1 MMVAKEA
8 TLYLIDGSSYIY
20 RAFYGVRH
28 LSTSTGI
35 PTNAIYGFGNM
46 LKRVLRERSPI
57 YMAIALDAPGPT
69 FRHDLSPDYKAN
81 RPRMPEDLS
90 AQIPFIKRLITA
102 LGIPYME
109 IPGYEADDIIGT
121 LATWAS
127 DQGAEVV
134 MISGDKD
141 LLQLVSPKVHMWD
154 SMKDEVLGPAE
165 VEKRFGVPASQV
177 VEVMGLAGDS
187 GDNIPGVPG
196 IGPKTAQRLIKE
208 FGSIE
213 NLLSALDKVS
223 KEKER
228 KRLETH
234 SEQAIM
240 SLALA
245 TIKCDVPLEKDWQEF
260 ELGEADLSDLINLY
274 RELEFK
280 KLLQELEGT
289 QTSVEPEEIRRDY
302 QLVTTT
308 AGLEQILSQILQSPK
323 VAFSVM
329 ISDEGSFGSDLVGL
343 ALAWG
348 SEQGCYL
355 PLSHQSESGS
365 ASLDQS
371 VVMELLAPILSD
383 PRVQKVIHNSKPAWI
398 ILNSLGVELSG
409 LQFDTML
416 AAYVLDPGKRVQN
429 LEVLAREHLDVSL
442 VAFEDLVGTGK
453 KRRSIASVPLEQVS
467 SYAGDQAVFALQL
480 ADILDEKI
488 KAANQVTLFNDIE
501 LPLVKVLARMEIKGV
516 KVDVERLDLLA
527 KGFSERLEVS
537 GEKIYQMAGEP
548 FNINSPQQLGRIL
561 FDKLGLPMG
570 KKTKTGYS
578 TSMEVLSSLSPH
590 HPLPGEVLNYRSLM
604 KMKNTYVDALPRMVN
619 PDTGRIHTS
628 YNQTAT
634 VTGRLSSSEPN
645 LQNIPVRT
653 EEGREIRRAFV
664 ADSGNLLISA
674 DYSQIEL
681 RILAHYSGDEAL
693 LEAFSKGEDIHLRT
707 AAEIFGVQP
716 DAVTLEMRHQAKAI
730 NFGII
735 YGMSSF
741 RLARDLGIPQ
751 KTGREIIERYF
762 ERYQG
767 VRSYVEEMPQTG
779 REQGFVATLF
789 NRKRFLPDLNSRNR
803 NIRQFAER
811 TAINTPI
818 QGSAADI
825 IKLAMIRIDEEL
837 ERRSLP
843 ARMIMQ
849 VHDELVF
856 EVEVGGAQEVAQLV
870 QYEMESVASLAVPL
884 VVEAGIGANWDEAH

>member
-1 MMVAKEA
+1 
-8 TLYLIDGSSYIY
+8 
-20 RAFYGVRH
+20 
-28 LSTSTGI
+28 
-35 PTNAIYGFGNM
+35 
-46 LKRVLRERSPI
+46 
-57 YMAIALDAPGPT
+57 MAIALDAPGPT

-81 RPRMPEDLS
+81 RPQMPEDLS
-90 AQIPFIKRLITA
+90 EQIPFIKRLITA

-127 DQGAEVV
+127 DQGADVV
-134 MISGDKD
+134 MLSGDKD
-141 LLQLVSPKVHMWD
+141 LLQLVSSKVHMWD
-154 SMKDEVLGPAE
+154 SMKDEVFGPAE

-213 NLLSALDKVS
+213 NLLSALHQIS

-228 KRLETH
+228 QRLEAH

-240 SLALA
+240 SRELAK
-245 TIKCDVPLEKDWQEF
+245 IKCDVPLDKDWQEL
-260 ELGEADLSDLINLY
+260 EVGEADRGDLVDLY

-302 QLVTTT
+302 QLLTTT
-308 AGLEQILSQILQSPK
+308 DGLEQILSQIRQSDK
-323 VAFSVM
+323 VAFTVM
-329 ISDEGSFGSDLVGL
+329 ISDEGSFGSDLLGL

-348 SEQGCYL
+348 PEQGCYL
-355 PLSHQSESGS
+355 PLTPLSESSS
-365 ASLDQS
+365 ASLNQS
-371 VVMELLAPILSD
+371 EVMKLLAPILSD
-383 PRVQKVIHNSKPAWI
+383 PRVQKVIHNSKQAWI

-429 LEVLAREHLDVSL
+429 LDILTREHLDVSL
-442 VAFEDLVGTGK
+442 PALEDLVGTGK

-488 KAANQVTLFNDIE
+488 KAASQATLFNDIE
-501 LPLVKVLARMEIKGV
+501 LPLVKVLARMEIRGV
-516 KVDVERLDLLA
+516 KVDVERLDSLA
-527 KGFSERLEVS
+527 EGFSERLEVS
-537 GEKIYQMAGEP
+537 AEKIYRMAGEQ
-548 FNINSPQQLGRIL
+548 FNINSPQQLGLIL

-578 TSMEVLSSLSPH
+578 TSVDVLSSLSQY
-590 HPLPGEVLNYRSLM
+590 HPLPEEVLNYRSLM

-619 PDTGRIHTS
+619 PNTGRIHTS

-681 RILAHYSGDEAL
+681 RILAHYSKDEAL

-707 AAEIFGVQP
+707 AAEIFGVQA
-716 DAVTLEMRHQAKAI
+716 DEVSAEMRRQAKAI

-741 RLARDLGIPQ
+741 RLAKDLGIPQ

-767 VRSYVEEMPQTG
+767 VRSYVEEMPKIG

-825 IKLAMIRIDEEL
+825 IKLAMIKIDAEL
-837 ERRSLP
+837 ERKALP

-849 VHDELVF
+849 VHDELVL
-856 EVEVGGAQEVAQLV
+856 EVEGGGAQEVANLV

>member
-1 MMVAKEA
+1 
-8 TLYLIDGSSYIY
+8 
-20 RAFYGVRH
+20 
-28 LSTSTGI
+28 
-35 PTNAIYGFGNM
+35 
-46 LKRVLRERSPI
+46 
-57 YMAIALDAPGPT
+57 MAIALDAPGPT

-90 AQIPFIKRLITA
+90 EQIPFIKRLITA

-154 SMKDEVLGPAE
+154 SMKDEVFGPAE

-177 VEVMGLAGDS
+177 AEVMGLAGDS
-187 GDNIPGVPG
+187 SDNIPGVPG

-234 SEQAIM
+234 SEQAII
-240 SLALA
+240 SRALA
-245 TIKCDVPLEKDWQEF
+245 TIHCDVPLKKDWQEF
-260 ELGEADLSDLINLY
+260 ELGETDVGDLIDLY

-280 KLLQELEGT
+280 KLLQDLDVT
-289 QTSVEPEEIRRDY
+289 QGGVEPEEVRRDY
-302 QLVTTT
+302 QLVATTG
-308 AGLEQILSQILQSPK
+308 GLEQILSQIRQSPK

-329 ISDEGSFGSDLVGL
+329 ISDEGSFGSDLVGI

-348 SEQGCYL
+348 PEQGCYL
-355 PLSHQSESGS
+355 PLSHQSESS
-365 ASLDQS
+365 SLSLDQS
-371 VVMELLAPILSD
+371 VVMRLLAPILSD
-383 PRVQKVIHNSKPAWI
+383 PRVQKVIHNSKRAWI
-398 ILNSLGVELSG
+398 ILNSLGVELFG

-416 AAYVLDPGKRVQN
+416 GAYVLDPGKRVQN

-488 KAANQVTLFNDIE
+488 KVANQATLFNDIE

-516 KVDVERLDLLA
+516 KVDVERLNLLA
-527 KGFSERLEVS
+527 KNFSERLEVS
-537 GEKIYQMAGEP
+537 AEKIYHMAGEP

-604 KMKNTYVDALPRMVN
+604 KMRNTYVDALPRMVN
-619 PDTGRIHTS
+619 PNTGRIHTS

-693 LEAFSKGEDIHLRT
+693 REAFSKGEDIHLRT

-716 DAVTLEMRHQAKAI
+716 DAVTAEMRRHAKAI

-741 RLARDLGIPQ
+741 RLAKDLGIPQ
-751 KTGREIIERYF
+751 KTGHEIIERYF

-767 VRSYVEEMPQTG
+767 VRSYVEQMPQTG

-825 IKLAMIRIDEEL
+825 IKLAMIRIDSEL

-856 EVEVGGAQEVAQLV
+856 EVEVGEAQEAASLV

>member
-1 MMVAKEA
+1 MAEKKA
-8 TLYLIDGSSYIY
+8 TLYLVDGSSYIY
-20 RAFYGVRH
+20 RAFYGVRP

-35 PTNAIYGFGNM
+35 PTNAIYGFGTM
-46 LKRVLRERSPI
+46 LNRVLRERSPV

-90 AQIPFIKRLITA
+90 EQIPFIKRLITA
-102 LGIPYME
+102 LGIPYVE

-127 DQGAEVV
+127 DQGADVV
-134 MISGDKD
+134 MLSGDKD

-154 SMKDEVLGPAE
+154 SMKDEVFGPAE

-208 FGSIE
+208 FGSIA
-213 NLLSALDKVS
+213 NLLSALHKIS

-228 KRLETH
+228 KRLEAH

-240 SLALA
+240 SRELAE
-245 TIKCDVPLEKDWQEF
+245 IKCDVPLDKDWQEF
-260 ELGEADLSDLINLY
+260 ELGEADQDDLINLY

-289 QTSVEPEEIRRDY
+289 QTIVESEEIRRDY
-302 QLVTTT
+302 QLLTTT
-308 AGLEQILSQILQSPK
+308 DGLKQILSQIRQSAK

-329 ISDEGSFGSDLVGL
+329 ISDEGSFGSDLLGL

-348 SEQGCYL
+348 PEQGCYL
-355 PLSHQSESGS
+355 PLTPLSESSS
-365 ASLDQS
+365 ASLNQS
-371 VVMELLAPILSD
+371 EVMKLLAPILSD
-383 PRVQKVIHNSKPAWI
+383 PRVQKVIHNSKQAWI
-398 ILNSLGVELSG
+398 ILHSLGVELSG

-429 LEVLAREHLDVSL
+429 LDVLAREHLNVSL
-442 VAFEDLVGTGK
+442 LASEDLVGTGK
-453 KRRSIASVPLEQVS
+453 KRRSIASVPLEQIS

-488 KAANQVTLFNDIE
+488 KAASQATLFNDIE
-501 LPLVKVLARMEIKGV
+501 LPLVKVLARMEIRGV

-537 GEKIYQMAGEP
+537 AEKIHHMAGEP
-548 FNINSPQQLGRIL
+548 FNINSPQQLGQIL

-664 ADSGNLLISA
+664 ADSGNFLISA

-681 RILAHYSGDEAL
+681 RILAHYSKDEAL

-707 AAEIFGVQP
+707 AAEIFGVQA
-716 DAVTLEMRHQAKAI
+716 DAVSAEMRRQAKAI

-741 RLARDLGIPQ
+741 RLAKDLGIPQ

-767 VRSYVEEMPQTG
+767 VRSYVEEMPKIG

-825 IKLAMIRIDEEL
+825 IKLAMIKIDAEL
-837 ERRSLP
+837 VRKALP

-849 VHDELVF
+849 VHDELVL
-856 EVEVGGAQEVAQLV
+856 EVEGGGAQEVANLV
-870 QYEMESVASLAVPL
+870 QYEMQSVASLAVPL

>member
-1 MMVAKEA
+1 
-8 TLYLIDGSSYIY
+8 
-20 RAFYGVRH
+20 
-28 LSTSTGI
+28 
-35 PTNAIYGFGNM
+35 
-46 LKRVLRERSPI
+46 
-57 YMAIALDAPGPT
+57 
-69 FRHDLSPDYKAN
+69 
-81 RPRMPEDLS
+81 
-90 AQIPFIKRLITA
+90 
-102 LGIPYME
+102 
-109 IPGYEADDIIGT
+109 
-121 LATWAS
+121 
-127 DQGAEVV
+127 
-134 MISGDKD
+134 
-141 LLQLVSPKVHMWD
+141 
-154 SMKDEVLGPAE
+154 
-165 VEKRFGVPASQV
+165 V

-196 IGPKTAQRLIKE
+196 IGPKTAQRLIQE

-213 NLLSALDKVS
+213 NLLSALNKIS

-228 KRLETH
+228 KRLEAH

-240 SLALA
+240 SRELAK
-245 TIKCDVPLEKDWQEF
+245 IKCDVPLDKDWQEF
-260 ELGEADLSDLINLY
+260 ELGEADQDDLINLY

-302 QLVTTT
+302 QLLTTT
-308 AGLEQILSQILQSPK
+308 DGLEQILSQIRQSDK
-323 VAFSVM
+323 VAFTVM
-329 ISDEGSFGSDLVGL
+329 ISDEGSFGSDLLGL

-348 SEQGCYL
+348 PEQGCYL
-355 PLSHQSESGS
+355 PLTPLSESSS

-371 VVMELLAPILSD
+371 EVMKLLAPILSD
-383 PRVQKVIHNSKPAWI
+383 PRVQKVIHNSKQAWI

-429 LEVLAREHLDVSL
+429 LDVLAREHLNVSL
-442 VAFEDLVGTGK
+442 LASEDLVGTGK

-488 KAANQVTLFNDIE
+488 KAASQATLFNDIE
-501 LPLVKVLARMEIKGV
+501 LPLVKVLARMEIRGV

-537 GEKIYQMAGEP
+537 AEKIHHMAGEP
-548 FNINSPQQLGRIL
+548 FNINSPQQLGQIL

-681 RILAHYSGDEAL
+681 RILAHYSKDEAL

-707 AAEIFGVQP
+707 AAEIFGVQA
-716 DAVTLEMRHQAKAI
+716 DEVSAEMRRQAKAI

-741 RLARDLGIPQ
+741 RLAKDLGIPQ

-767 VRSYVEEMPQTG
+767 VRSYVEEMPKIG

-825 IKLAMIRIDEEL
+825 IKLAMIKIDAEL
-837 ERRSLP
+837 ERKALP

-849 VHDELVF
+849 VHDELVL
-856 EVEVGGAQEVAQLV
+856 EVEGGGAQEVANLV

>member
-1 MMVAKEA
+1 MVVAKKA
-8 TLYLIDGSSYIY
+8 TLYLIDGNSYIY

-35 PTNAIYGFGNM
+35 PTNAIYGFSNM

-81 RPRMPEDLS
+81 RPRMPEDL
-90 AQIPFIKRLITA
+90 AEQIPFIKRLITA
-102 LGIPYME
+102 LGIPYVE

-127 DQGAEVV
+127 DQGADVV

-154 SMKDEVLGPAE
+154 SMKHEVFGPAE

-187 GDNIPGVPG
+187 TDNIPGVPG

-223 KEKER
+223 KERER
-228 KRLETH
+228 KRLEAH

-240 SLALA
+240 SRALA
-245 TIKCDVPLEKDWQEF
+245 TIKCDVPLDKDWQEF
-260 ELGEADLSDLINLY
+260 ELGEADRGDLVNLY

-280 KLLQELEGT
+280 KLLQELEEI
-289 QTSVEPEEIRRDY
+289 QTGVASEEIRRDY
-302 QLVTTT
+302 QLITTT
-308 AGLEQILSQILQSPK
+308 EGLEPILSQIRQSRK
-323 VAFSVM
+323 VALSVM
-329 ISDEGSFGSDLVGL
+329 ISAEGSFGSDLVGI

-348 SEQGCYL
+348 PEQGCYL
-355 PLSHQSESGS
+355 PLSRQSESSS

-371 VVMELLAPILSD
+371 VVMGLLAPILSD
-383 PRVQKVIHNSKPAWI
+383 PRVQKVIHNSKQAWI

-416 AAYVLDPGKRVQN
+416 GAYVLDPGKRVQN

-516 KVDVERLDLLA
+516 KVDVERMDLLA

-537 GEKIYQMAGEP
+537 AEKIYHMAGEP
-548 FNINSPQQLGRIL
+548 FNINSPQQLGRIF

-693 LEAFSKGEDIHLRT
+693 LEAFSRGEDIHLRT
-707 AAEIFGVQP
+707 AVEIFGVQP
-716 DAVTLEMRHQAKAI
+716 DAVTADMRRQAKTI

-741 RLARDLGIPQ
+741 RLAKDLGIPQ

-779 REQGFVATLF
+779 RDQGFVATLF

-825 IKLAMIRIDEEL
+825 IKLAMIRIDAEL

-856 EVEVGGAQEVAQLV
+856 EVEVGSAQEVANLV

>member
-1 MMVAKEA
+1 MAAKKA

-35 PTNAIYGFGNM
+35 PTNAIYGFTNM
-46 LKRVLRERSPI
+46 LNRILRERSPV

-69 FRHDLSPDYKAN
+69 FRHDLSPEYKAN

-90 AQIPFIKRLITA
+90 EQIPFIKRLITA
-102 LGIPYME
+102 LGIPYVE

-141 LLQLVSPKVHMWD
+141 LMQLVSSEVHMWD
-154 SMKDEVLGPAE
+154 SMKDEVFGPAE
-165 VEKRFGVPASQV
+165 VEKRFGVPVSQV
-177 VEVMGLAGDS
+177 VEVMGLTGDS
-187 GDNIPGVPG
+187 SDNIPGVPG

-228 KRLETH
+228 KRLEAN
-234 SEQAIM
+234 SEQAIL

-245 TIKCDVPLEKDWQEF
+245 KIKCDVPLKKDWQEF
-260 ELGEADLSDLINLY
+260 ELRKADLSDLTNLY

-280 KLLQELEGT
+280 KLLQELEVT
-289 QTSVEPEEIRRDY
+289 ETRVEPEEIRRDY
-302 QLVTTT
+302 QLITTT
-308 AGLEQILSQILQSPK
+308 DGLQQLLSQIGQSPK
-323 VAFSVM
+323 LAFSLM
-329 ISDEGSFGSDLVGL
+329 ISDEGSFEPELVGL

-348 SEQGCYL
+348 PEQGRYL
-355 PLSHQSESGS
+355 PFSHHSD
-365 ASLDQS
+365 ASSDS
-371 VVMELLAPILSD
+371 VNQLEVMKLLAPILSD
-383 PRVQKVIHNSKPAWI
+383 PRVQKVIHNSKQAWI

-409 LQFDTML
+409 PQFDTML
-416 AAYVLDPGKRVQN
+416 GAYVLDPGKRVQN
-429 LEVLAREHLDVSL
+429 LEVLAREHLNVSL
-442 VAFEDLVGTGK
+442 VALEDLVGTGK

-467 SYAGDQAVFALQL
+467 SYAGDQAVFSLQL

-488 KAANQVTLFNDIE
+488 KAANQTTLFNDIE

-537 GEKIYQMAGEP
+537 AQKIYHMAGEP

-590 HPLPGEVLNYRSLM
+590 HPLPGEVLNYRSLT
-604 KMKNTYVDALPRMVN
+604 KLKNTYVDALPPMVN
-619 PDTGRIHTS
+619 PGTGRIHTS

-645 LQNIPVRT
+645 LQNIPIRT

-664 ADSGNLLISA
+664 ADSGNVLISA

-681 RILAHYSGDEAL
+681 RILAHYSKDEAL
-693 LEAFSKGEDIHLRT
+693 LEAFTKGEDIHLRT

-716 DAVTLEMRHQAKAI
+716 GEVTAEMRRQAKAI

-741 RLARDLGIPQ
+741 RLAKDLGIPQ

-767 VRSYVEEMPQTG
+767 VRSYMEEMPQTG
-779 REQGFVATLF
+779 REQGFVSTLF

-825 IKLAMIRIDEEL
+825 IKLAMIRIDGEL
-837 ERRSLP
+837 ERRALP

-856 EVEVGGAQEVAQLV
+856 EGEAGSAQEVAQLV
-870 QYEMESVASLAVPL
+870 QDEMESVASLEVPL
-884 VVEAGIGANWDEAH
+884 VVEVGIGANWDEAH

>member
-1 MMVAKEA
+1 MAEKKA
-8 TLYLIDGSSYIY
+8 TLYLVDGSSYIY
-20 RAFYGVRH
+20 RAFYGVRP

-35 PTNAIYGFGNM
+35 PTNAIYGFGTM
-46 LKRVLRERSPI
+46 LNRVLRERSPV

-90 AQIPFIKRLITA
+90 EQIPFIKRLITA
-102 LGIPYME
+102 LGIPYVE

-127 DQGAEVV
+127 DQGADVV
-134 MISGDKD
+134 MLSGDKD

-154 SMKDEVLGPAE
+154 SMKDEVFGPAE

-208 FGSIE
+208 FGSIA
-213 NLLSALDKVS
+213 NLLSALHKIS

-228 KRLETH
+228 KRLEAH

-240 SLALA
+240 SRELAE
-245 TIKCDVPLEKDWQEF
+245 IKCDVPLDKDWQEF
-260 ELGEADLSDLINLY
+260 ELGEADQDDLINLY

-289 QTSVEPEEIRRDY
+289 QTIVESEEIRRDY
-302 QLVTTT
+302 QLLTTT
-308 AGLEQILSQILQSPK
+308 DGLKQILSQIRQSAK

-329 ISDEGSFGSDLVGL
+329 ISDEGSFGSDLLGL

-348 SEQGCYL
+348 PEQGCYL
-355 PLSHQSESGS
+355 PLTPLPESSS

-371 VVMELLAPILSD
+371 EVMKLLAPILSD
-383 PRVQKVIHNSKPAWI
+383 PRVQKVIHNSKQAWI
-398 ILNSLGVELSG
+398 ILHSLGVELSG

-429 LEVLAREHLDVSL
+429 LDVLAREHLNVSL
-442 VAFEDLVGTGK
+442 LASEDLVGTGK
-453 KRRSIASVPLEQVS
+453 KRRSIASVPLEQIS

-488 KAANQVTLFNDIE
+488 KAASQATLFNDIE
-501 LPLVKVLARMEIKGV
+501 LPLVKVLARMEIRGV

-537 GEKIYQMAGEP
+537 AEKIHHMAGEP
-548 FNINSPQQLGRIL
+548 FNINSPQQLGQIL

-664 ADSGNLLISA
+664 ADSGNFLISA

-681 RILAHYSGDEAL
+681 RILAHYSKDEAL

-707 AAEIFGVQP
+707 AAEIFGVQA
-716 DAVTLEMRHQAKAI
+716 DAVSAEMRRQAKAI

-741 RLARDLGIPQ
+741 RLAKDLGIPQ

-767 VRSYVEEMPQTG
+767 VRSYVEEMPKIG

-825 IKLAMIRIDEEL
+825 IKLAMIKIDAEL
-837 ERRSLP
+837 VRKALP

-849 VHDELVF
+849 VHDELVL
-856 EVEVGGAQEVAQLV
+856 EVEGGGAQEVANLV
-870 QYEMESVASLAVPL
+870 QYEMQSVASLAVPL

>member
-1 MMVAKEA
+1 MVVAKKA
-8 TLYLIDGSSYIY
+8 TLYLIDGNSYIY

-35 PTNAIYGFGNM
+35 PTNAIYGFSNM

-81 RPRMPEDLS
+81 RPRMPEDL
-90 AQIPFIKRLITA
+90 AEQIPFIKRLITA
-102 LGIPYME
+102 LGIPYVE

-127 DQGAEVV
+127 DQGADVV

-154 SMKDEVLGPAE
+154 SMKHEVFGPAE

-187 GDNIPGVPG
+187 TDNIPGVPG

-223 KEKER
+223 KERER
-228 KRLETH
+228 KRLEAH

-240 SLALA
+240 SRALA
-245 TIKCDVPLEKDWQEF
+245 TIKCDVPLDKDWQEF
-260 ELGEADLSDLINLY
+260 ELGEADRGDLVNLY

-280 KLLQELEGT
+280 KLLQELEEI
-289 QTSVEPEEIRRDY
+289 QTGVASEEIRRDY
-302 QLVTTT
+302 QLITTT
-308 AGLEQILSQILQSPK
+308 EGLEPILSQIRQSRK
-323 VAFSVM
+323 VALSVM
-329 ISDEGSFGSDLVGL
+329 ISAEGSFGSDLVGI

-348 SEQGCYL
+348 PEQGCYL
-355 PLSHQSESGS
+355 PLSRQSESSS

-371 VVMELLAPILSD
+371 VVMGLLAPILSD
-383 PRVQKVIHNSKPAWI
+383 PRVQKVIHNSKQAWI

-416 AAYVLDPGKRVQN
+416 GAYVLDPGKRVQN

-516 KVDVERLDLLA
+516 KVDVERMDLLA

-537 GEKIYQMAGEP
+537 AEKIYHMAGEP
-548 FNINSPQQLGRIL
+548 FNINSPQQLGRIF

-578 TSMEVLSSLSPH
+578 TSMEVLSSLSRH

-693 LEAFSKGEDIHLRT
+693 LEAFSRGEDIHLRT
-707 AAEIFGVQP
+707 AVEIFGVQP
-716 DAVTLEMRHQAKAI
+716 DAVTAEMRRQAKTI

-741 RLARDLGIPQ
+741 RLAKDLGIPQ

-779 REQGFVATLF
+779 RDQGFVTTLF

-825 IKLAMIRIDEEL
+825 IKLAMIRIDAEL

-856 EVEVGGAQEVAQLV
+856 EVEVGSAQEVANLV

>member
-46 LKRVLRERSPI
+46 LKRVLRERNPI

-260 ELGEADLSDLINLY
+260 ELGDADLGDLINLY

-289 QTSVEPEEIRRDY
+289 ETSVEHEEIRRDY
-302 QLVTTT
+302 QLVTTA
-308 AGLEQILSQILQSPK
+308 AGLEQILSQILQSSK

-355 PLSHQSESGS
+355 PLSHQSKSGS

-398 ILNSLGVELSG
+398 ILDSLGVELSG

-488 KAANQVTLFNDIE
+488 KAANQATLFNDIE

-825 IKLAMIRIDEEL
+825 IKLAMIRIDAEL

>member
-1 MMVAKEA
+1 MAEKKA
-8 TLYLIDGSSYIY
+8 TLYLVDGSSYIY

-28 LSTSTGI
+28 LNTSTGI
-35 PTNAIYGFGNM
+35 PTNAIYGFGTM
-46 LKRVLRERSPI
+46 LNRVLRERSPV

-90 AQIPFIKRLITA
+90 EQIPFIKRLITA
-102 LGIPYME
+102 LGIPYVE

-127 DQGAEVV
+127 DQGADVV
-134 MISGDKD
+134 MLSGDKD
-141 LLQLVSPKVHMWD
+141 LLQLVSSKVHMWD
-154 SMKDEVLGPAE
+154 SMKDEVFGPAE

-213 NLLSALDKVS
+213 NLLSALSKIS

-228 KRLETH
+228 KRLEAH

-240 SLALA
+240 SRELAK
-245 TIKCDVPLEKDWQEF
+245 IKCDVPLDKDWQEF
-260 ELGEADLSDLINLY
+260 ELGEADQDDLINLY

-302 QLVTTT
+302 QLLTTT
-308 AGLEQILSQILQSPK
+308 DGLEQILSQIRQSDK
-323 VAFSVM
+323 VAFTVM
-329 ISDEGSFGSDLVGL
+329 ISDEGSFGSDLLGL

-348 SEQGCYL
+348 PEQGCYL
-355 PLSHQSESGS
+355 PLTPLSESSS

-371 VVMELLAPILSD
+371 EVMKLLAPILSD
-383 PRVQKVIHNSKPAWI
+383 PRVQKVIHNSKQAWI

-429 LEVLAREHLDVSL
+429 LDVLAREHLNVSL
-442 VAFEDLVGTGK
+442 LASEDLVGTGK

-488 KAANQVTLFNDIE
+488 KAASQATLFNDIE
-501 LPLVKVLARMEIKGV
+501 LPLVKVLARMEIRGV

-537 GEKIYQMAGEP
+537 AEKIHHMAGEP
-548 FNINSPQQLGRIL
+548 FNINSPQQLGQIL

-619 PDTGRIHTS
+619 PGTGRIHTS

-681 RILAHYSGDEAL
+681 RILAHYSKDEAL

-707 AAEIFGVQP
+707 AAEIFGVQA
-716 DAVTLEMRHQAKAI
+716 DEVSAEMRRQAKAI

-741 RLARDLGIPQ
+741 RLAKDLGIPQ

-767 VRSYVEEMPQTG
+767 VRSYVEEMPKIG

-825 IKLAMIRIDEEL
+825 IKLAMIKIDAEL
-837 ERRSLP
+837 ERKALP

-849 VHDELVF
+849 VHDELVL
-856 EVEVGGAQEVAQLV
+856 EVEGGGAQEVANLV

>member
-1 MMVAKEA
+1 
-8 TLYLIDGSSYIY
+8 
-20 RAFYGVRH
+20 
-28 LSTSTGI
+28 
-35 PTNAIYGFGNM
+35 
-46 LKRVLRERSPI
+46 
-57 YMAIALDAPGPT
+57 
-69 FRHDLSPDYKAN
+69 
-81 RPRMPEDLS
+81 
-90 AQIPFIKRLITA
+90 
-102 LGIPYME
+102 
-109 IPGYEADDIIGT
+109 
-121 LATWAS
+121 
-127 DQGAEVV
+127 
-134 MISGDKD
+134 MIS
-141 LLQLVSPKVHMWD
+141 
-154 SMKDEVLGPAE
+154 
-165 VEKRFGVPASQV
+165 
-177 VEVMGLAGDS
+177 
-187 GDNIPGVPG
+187 
-196 IGPKTAQRLIKE
+196 
-208 FGSIE
+208 
-213 NLLSALDKVS
+213 
-223 KEKER
+223 
-228 KRLETH
+228 
-234 SEQAIM
+234 
-240 SLALA
+240 
-245 TIKCDVPLEKDWQEF
+245 
-260 ELGEADLSDLINLY
+260 AD
-274 RELEFK
+274 
-280 KLLQELEGT
+280 
-289 QTSVEPEEIRRDY
+289 
-302 QLVTTT
+302 
-308 AGLEQILSQILQSPK
+308 
-323 VAFSVM
+323 
-329 ISDEGSFGSDLVGL
+329 GSFGSDLVGI

-348 SEQGCYL
+348 PEQGCYL
-355 PLSHQSESGS
+355 PLSHLSESSS

-371 VVMELLAPILSD
+371 EVMKLLAPILSD
-383 PRVQKVIHNSKPAWI
+383 PRVQKVVHNSKQAWI

-416 AAYVLDPGKRVQN
+416 GAYVLDPGKRVQN
-429 LEVLAREHLDVSL
+429 LEVLAREHLAVSL
-442 VAFEDLVGTGK
+442 LAFEDLVGTGK
-453 KRRSIASVPLEQVS
+453 KRRSIASVPLEEVS

-488 KAANQVTLFNDIE
+488 KAANQAILFNDIE

-537 GEKIYQMAGEP
+537 AEKIYHMAGEP

-561 FDKLGLPMG
+561 FDKLGLPVG

-590 HPLPGEVLNYRSLM
+590 HPLPEEVLNYRSLM

-681 RILAHYSGDEAL
+681 RILAHYSEDEAL

-707 AAEIFGVQP
+707 AVEIFGVQP
-716 DAVTLEMRHQAKAI
+716 DAVTAEMRRQAKAI

-767 VRSYVEEMPQTG
+767 VRSYMEEMPQTG

-825 IKLAMIRIDEEL
+825 IKLAMIRIDAEL
-837 ERRSLP
+837 ERRLLP
-843 ARMIMQ
+843 ALMIMQ
-849 VHDELVF
+849 VHDELVL
-856 EVEVGGAQEVAQLV
+856 EVEVGGAQEVANLV
-870 QYEMESVASLAVPL
+870 QHEMESVASLAVPL

>member
-1 MMVAKEA
+1 MVAKKA

-46 LKRVLRERSPI
+46 LKRVLREKSPI

-69 FRHDLSPDYKAN
+69 FRHELSPDYKAN

-102 LGIPYME
+102 FGIPYME

-127 DQGAEVV
+127 DQGVDVV

-154 SMKDEVLGPAE
+154 SMKHEVFGPAE

-187 GDNIPGVPG
+187 SDNIPGVPG

-234 SEQAIM
+234 AEQAIM

-260 ELGEADLSDLINLY
+260 ELREADLGDLINLY

-308 AGLEQILSQILQSPK
+308 DGLEQILSQIRQSPK

-348 SEQGCYL
+348 PEQSCYL

-371 VVMELLAPILSD
+371 VVMRLLAPILSD

-416 AAYVLDPGKRVQN
+416 GAYVLDPGKRVQN

-516 KVDVERLDLLA
+516 KVDVERMDLLA

-537 GEKIYQMAGEP
+537 AGKIFHMAGEP

-561 FDKLGLPMG
+561 FDKLGL
-570 KKTKTGYS
+570 
-578 TSMEVLSSLSPH
+578 
-590 HPLPGEVLNYRSLM
+590 
-604 KMKNTYVDALPRMVN
+604 
-619 PDTGRIHTS
+619 
-628 YNQTAT
+628 
-634 VTGRLSSSEPN
+634 
-645 LQNIPVRT
+645 
-653 EEGREIRRAFV
+653 
-664 ADSGNLLISA
+664 
-674 DYSQIEL
+674 
-681 RILAHYSGDEAL
+681 
-693 LEAFSKGEDIHLRT
+693 
-707 AAEIFGVQP
+707 
-716 DAVTLEMRHQAKAI
+716 
-730 NFGII
+730 
-735 YGMSSF
+735 
-741 RLARDLGIPQ
+741 
-751 KTGREIIERYF
+751 
-762 ERYQG
+762 
-767 VRSYVEEMPQTG
+767 
-779 REQGFVATLF
+779 
-789 NRKRFLPDLNSRNR
+789 
-803 NIRQFAER
+803 
-811 TAINTPI
+811 
-818 QGSAADI
+818 
-825 IKLAMIRIDEEL
+825 
-837 ERRSLP
+837 
-843 ARMIMQ
+843 
-849 VHDELVF
+849 
-856 EVEVGGAQEVAQLV
+856 
-870 QYEMESVASLAVPL
+870 
-884 VVEAGIGANWDEAH
+884 

>member
-1 MMVAKEA
+1 MVAKKA

-102 LGIPYME
+102 FGIPYME

-187 GDNIPGVPG
+187 ADNIPGVPG

-260 ELGEADLSDLINLY
+260 ELGDADLGDLINLY

-308 AGLEQILSQILQSPK
+308 AGLEQILSQIRQSPK

>member
-1 MMVAKEA
+1 MVVAKKA
-8 TLYLIDGSSYIY
+8 TLYLIDGNSYIY

-35 PTNAIYGFGNM
+35 PTNAIYGFSNM

-81 RPRMPEDLS
+81 RPRMPEDL
-90 AQIPFIKRLITA
+90 AEQIPFIKRLITA
-102 LGIPYME
+102 LGIPYVE

-127 DQGAEVV
+127 DQGADVV

-154 SMKDEVLGPAE
+154 SMKHEVFGPAE

-187 GDNIPGVPG
+187 TDNIPGVPG

-223 KEKER
+223 KERER
-228 KRLETH
+228 KRLEAH

-240 SLALA
+240 SRALA
-245 TIKCDVPLEKDWQEF
+245 TIKCDVPLDKDWQEF
-260 ELGEADLSDLINLY
+260 ELGEADRGDLINLY

-280 KLLQELEGT
+280 KLLQELEEI
-289 QTSVEPEEIRRDY
+289 QTGVASEEIRRDY
-302 QLVTTT
+302 QLITTT
-308 AGLEQILSQILQSPK
+308 EGLEPILSQIRQSRK
-323 VAFSVM
+323 VALSVM
-329 ISDEGSFGSDLVGL
+329 ISAEGSFGSDLVGI

-348 SEQGCYL
+348 PEQGCYL
-355 PLSHQSESGS
+355 PLSRQSESSS

-371 VVMELLAPILSD
+371 VVMGLLAPILSD
-383 PRVQKVIHNSKPAWI
+383 PRVQKVIHNSKQAWI

-416 AAYVLDPGKRVQN
+416 GAYVLDPGKRVQN

-488 KAANQVTLFNDIE
+488 KAANQSTLFNDIE

-516 KVDVERLDLLA
+516 KVDVERMDLLA

-537 GEKIYQMAGEP
+537 AGKIFHMAGEP

-693 LEAFSKGEDIHLRT
+693 LEAFSRGEDIHLRT
-707 AAEIFGVQP
+707 AVEIFGVQP
-716 DAVTLEMRHQAKAI
+716 DAVSAEMRRQAKTI

-779 REQGFVATLF
+779 RDQGFVATLF

-825 IKLAMIRIDEEL
+825 IKLAMIRIDAEL

-856 EVEVGGAQEVAQLV
+856 EVEAGSAQEVANLV